1 MIHPV
6 SFDAVFFI
14 KGGSCM
20 NIKKDSVVRLVQKS
34 MLLALA
40 IVLMLIVRFPLLPA
54 AKFLEYD
61 LGDIP
66 VIIATLFF
74 GIPSGVLILIV
85 EALVQSLT
93 VSAES
98 SWQGFVMHVLSS
110 ALFLL
115 ITYVFYRLGVK
126 KGKQSVFLIIGLAL
140 SAVFTAAVMIPL
152 NLIFTPM
159 YLHVPIEAVKE
170 LMLPVIIPFNLI
182 KCAINAALS
191 FMIFVP
197 LEKIL
202 KKSRLVSEN

>member
-1 MIHPV
+1 M
-6 SFDAVFFI
+6 
-14 KGGSCM
+14 
-20 NIKKDSVVRLVQKS
+20 
-34 MLLALA
+34 
-40 IVLMLIVRFPLLPA
+40 
-54 AKFLEYD
+54 
-61 LGDIP
+61 
-66 VIIATLFF
+66 
-74 GIPSGVLILIV
+74 
-85 EALVQSLT
+85 
-93 VSAES
+93 
-98 SWQGFVMHVLSS
+98 
-110 ALFLL
+110 FLL

-159 YLHVPIEAVKE
+159 YLHVPVEAVKE

>member
-1 MIHPV
+1 M
-6 SFDAVFFI
+6 
-14 KGGSCM
+14 
-20 NIKKDSVVRLVQKS
+20 
-34 MLLALA
+34 
-40 IVLMLIVRFPLLPA
+40 
-54 AKFLEYD
+54 EYD

-159 YLHVPIEAVKE
+159 YLHVPVEAVKE